1 MMQRGKF
8 GPDEAGSLVENNLL
22 VFIGVPVL
30 EQAFEYSLR
39 ATFEFSTDWQSNAL
53 RTVLIFV
60 AYNILKWW
68 TLLQRDADGMTR
80 LRRSA
85 AWVWV
90 QLFGE

>member
-1 MMQRGKF
+1 MAQSGKF
-8 GPDEAGSLVENNLL
+8 GADEAGSLVENNLL
-22 VFIGVPVL
+22 VFIGTPVL

-39 ATFEFSTDWQSNAL
+39 AAFEFGTDWHQNAM
-53 RTVLIFV
+53 RAALIFI

-68 TLLQRDADGMTR
+68 TLLQRDTDGMTR
-80 LRRSA
+80 IRRTA